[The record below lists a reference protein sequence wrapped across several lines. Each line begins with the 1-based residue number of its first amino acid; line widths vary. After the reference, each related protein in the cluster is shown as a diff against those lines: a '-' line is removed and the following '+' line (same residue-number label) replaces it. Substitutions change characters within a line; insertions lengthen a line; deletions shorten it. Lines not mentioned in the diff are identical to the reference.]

1 MGKKKPKCCY
11 KKCKNRIEPIM
22 IMTGKN
28 KCSKCNFVFC
38 NEHRLPETH
47 ICIPK
52 QIFTKEENE
61 QNIITAI
68 EELSVNPNKR
78 KIDKI

>member
-1 MGKKKPKCCY
+1 MGKKNPQCCY
-11 KKCKNRIEPIM
+11 TICKNRIGPII

-38 NEHRLPETH
+38 DEHRLTEGH
-47 ICIPK
+47 DCISK
-52 QIFTKEENE
+52 QICTPEEREKNIKEAKN
-61 QNIITAI
+61 N
-68 EELSVNPNKR
+68 LSVNPDNN

>member
-1 MGKKKPKCCY
+1 MGKKNPKCCY

-38 NEHRLPETH
+38 NDHRLPETH

-52 QIFTKEENE
+52 QKFTKEEHE
-61 QNIITAI
+61 KNIKEAI
-68 EELSVNPNKR
+68 NNLSVNPDNN

>member
-1 MGKKKPKCCY
+1 MSKKDPKCCY
-11 KKCKNRIEPIM
+11 NKCKNRISRIIILTE
-22 IMTGKN
+22 KN
-28 KCSKCNFVFC
+28 KCLKCESIFC
-38 NEHRLPETH
+38 NKHRLPETH
-47 ICIPK
+47 KCIK
-52 QIFTKEENE
+52 KNLSEEEKE